1 MNWGS
6 YRTLQQLKVH
16 LISSTLRI
24 LLSNVHMDGF
34 NFLPKSYFSSMPLQ
48 LAAFYNPGYS
58 LIILEAL
65 HMHLL
70 LDSILYNTWLH
81 SDSNDNSDSE
91 PRLSGL
97 FNITNWKSAFP
108 DMWLSHSA
116 LLSSQERW
124 RTWTEPSHWAVAGD
138 GQPARGWCREA
149 FYID

>member
-1 MNWGS
+1 
-6 YRTLQQLKVH
+6 
-16 LISSTLRI
+16 
-24 LLSNVHMDGF
+24 
-34 NFLPKSYFSSMPLQ
+34 MPLQ

-97 FNITNWKSAFP
+97 FNITN
-108 DMWLSHSA
+108 
-116 LLSSQERW
+116 
-124 RTWTEPSHWAVAGD
+124 
-138 GQPARGWCREA
+138 
-149 FYID
+149 